1 MPAELSFDPLI
12 GSVLEGQYRVVSML
26 GRGGMGSVY
35 IAEDLR
41 LGRQYALKV
50 LSRSLAED
58 RTNVER
64 FLREARTIAKLQ
76 HANIIDVHSLGE
88 DPSGIVF
95 FTMEL
100 LHGEDLESRVKARSA
115 RPYDV
120 HEVCTWAIQIARAVA
135 AVHDA
140 GLIHRDLKTANIFLA
155 RQRDGTEMVKLLDFG
170 IARPEE
176 GSELTGTG
184 VTLGTPS
191 YMSPEQLRSEMLD
204 RRSDIYS
211 FGVLLYK
218 LLTGRM
224 PFVGEALQVAMQHW
238 TAPPPVASDVR
249 PEVPAVFDALILK
262 AMAKTRDER
271 HSSMH
276 EIERELVRWQS
287 AAIPLSRPRT
297 GSSAKVLD
305 EAMWREDTAPA
316 VEPRPT
322 PAVQELQTAIQ
333 VVPVEDTGPKSNG
346 AESLVTAISDVI
358 SEASAMRVESPP
370 TRVESPP
377 ITEEGTT
384 QWRQIAVGLVL
395 IFAVGVVLLIVQGM
409 ITRRENTPASRKID
423 EVAQISSPE
432 EDKRGGPPPPDPKAK
447 VQPPPER
454 KQASSTPPA
463 LPEPDKT
470 TGASETPEVRVP
482 SVSPNEKK
490 QAKKKNPV
498 SAREPAASPEP
509 GPTKPLPKV
518 DPFLEVKEQAA
529 ACRARHNAAGGA
541 SIIITYKTN
550 KDGLVSSAEPSE
562 DSELGRCLASAMRTA
577 RFEAVRR
584 YGLTIPL

>member
-41 LGRQYALKV
+41 LGRQHALKV
-50 LSRSLAED
+50 LNRSLAED

-100 LHGEDLESRVKARSA
+100 LYGEDLESRVKARST

-135 AVHDA
+135 AVHDE

-184 VTLGTPS
+184 VALGTPS

-211 FGVLLYK
+211 FGVLFYK

-224 PFVGEALQVAMQHW
+224 PFVGEPLQVAMQHW
-238 TAPPPVASDVR
+238 TAPPPIASDVC

-262 AMAKTRDER
+262 AMAKARDER
-271 HSSMH
+271 YSSMH

-297 GSSAKVLD
+297 GSAATVLD
-305 EAMWREDTAPA
+305 DAMWREDTTPA

-333 VVPVEDTGPKSNG
+333 VVPVEGTDPKG
-346 AESLVTAISDVI
+346 AVGESLITAVSNVI
-358 SEASAMRVESPP
+358 TETSAVQ
-370 TRVESPP
+370 VESPP
-377 ITEEGTT
+377 IVAKGMT
-384 QWRQIAVGLVL
+384 QWRQFAVGLVL
-395 IFAVGVVLLIVQGM
+395 IFAIGVILLIVKGM
-409 ITRRENTPASRKID
+409 IAHGGNIPGDSKLAEVVQTSRREKNEPG
-423 EVAQISSPE
+423 E
-432 EDKRGGPPPPDPKAK
+432 PPPPEQK
-447 VQPPPER
+447 VKVRPPTERTQP
-454 KQASSTPPA
+454 STPE

-470 TGASETPEVRVP
+470 TGPSEAAPEARVP
-482 SVSPNEKK
+482 DALPSEKK
-490 QAKKKNPV
+490 IAKKKNPV
-498 SAREPAASPEP
+498 IVREPDVDPEP
-509 GPTKPLPKV
+509 DPTKPLPKI
-518 DPFLEVKEQAA
+518 DPVPDIKNQAA
-529 ACRARHNAAGGA
+529 VCRARHASAGGA
-541 SIIITYKTN
+541 SIVITYAIRSNGT
-550 KDGLVSSAEPSE
+550 VSQAEPSE
-562 DSELGRCLASAMRTA
+562 DSELGRCLADVVKNAQ
-577 RFEAVRR
+577 FEAVRR
-584 YGLTIPL
+584 FVQKISL